1 MKRFEYYTI
10 RIELDVY
17 KDPDDFDEIFN
28 KLGHEGWEMVTA
40 ATDNSKD
47 DDGDT
52 YTEYIWYTFK
62 RELDD

>member
-1 MKRFEYYTI
+1 MKRFEYHTI
-10 RIELDVY
+10 KIETGTST
-17 KDPDDFDEIFN
+17 DEIDDIMDSW
-28 KLGHEGWEMVTA
+28 GEDGWELVTA
-40 ATDNSKD
+40 ATDNSMD

>member
-1 MKRFEYYTI
+1 MKRFEYHTI
-10 RIELDVY
+10 KIDANSST
-17 KDPDDFDEIFN
+17 DEIDDIMN
-28 KLGHEGWEMVTA
+28 SCGIEGWELITA
-40 ATDNSKD
+40 ATDNSMD